1 MNGQREKF
9 KSTFAFAVMVFS
21 PIFMQEV
28 KDSPCS
34 TNTPYKDNLTKLEL
48 KGHLNYNNLN

>member
-1 MNGQREKF
+1 MIGQKEKV
-9 KSTFAFAVMVFS
+9 KSTLAFAVMVFS

-48 KGHLNYNNLN
+48 KGHLTYNNLN

>member
-1 MNGQREKF
+1 MIGQKEKV

-21 PIFMQEV
+21 TIFMQDV

-34 TNTPYKDNLTKLEL
+34 TNTPYNDNLTLEL
-48 KGHLNYNNLN
+48 KGHLTYNNLN